1 MVGFSQFWLLPH
13 LQTSLRSITWNSWKV
28 DKEVTALTTR
38 NGISLDCPTNKALSK
53 KKKSHWIMLVWSI
66 LKSLFPATIFS
77 SQSEDIIAV
86 VSYSNGWDQRS
97 SEFLQSA
104 SEFSCALFLLASCSL
119 SFQSYDTDSLAS
131 YFSF

>member
-1 MVGFSQFWLLPH
+1 MVWFSQFWLLPH
-13 LQTSLRSITWNSWKV
+13 LQTSLRSITWNSRKV

-38 NGISLDCPTNKALSK
+38 NGISLDCPTNKTLGK
-53 KKKSHWIMLVWSI
+53 KKKKITLNYAGLI
-66 LKSLFPATIFS
+66 NLKITVS
-77 SQSEDIIAV
+77 SNYFCLPIRRYNSCCFLQQ
-86 VSYSNGWDQRS
+86 WDQRS
-97 SEFLQSA
+97 SELLQSA